1 MLTGFSLLDNKFPHF
16 LINSTE
22 YLAGRHKSS
31 ACLYSERW
39 DSRNQCKTT
48 ILDRKTLKRMIEQKK
63 YGTGFVILG
72 INQLCEFSYHAYCQ
86 YFKNMALFLVMQD
99 LYNQNTLYFNE

>member
-1 MLTGFSLLDNKFPHF
+1 
-16 LINSTE
+16 
-22 YLAGRHKSS
+22 
-31 ACLYSERW
+31 
-39 DSRNQCKTT
+39 
-48 ILDRKTLKRMIEQKK
+48 MIEQKK